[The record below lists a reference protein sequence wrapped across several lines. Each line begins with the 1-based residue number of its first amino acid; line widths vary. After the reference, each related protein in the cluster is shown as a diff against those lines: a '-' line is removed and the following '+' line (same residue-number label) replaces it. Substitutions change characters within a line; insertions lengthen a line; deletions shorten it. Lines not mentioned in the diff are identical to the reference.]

1 VTQPEIRTLGT
12 IADDAAAALGET
24 ADANEA
30 LYLAQAV
37 KFFRVGVR
45 KTPPSVPDFSPTP
58 QAQAALDKQA
68 GIIVTVVQAREVA
81 TSSALP

>member
-1 VTQPEIRTLGT
+1 VTQPEIRTLDT
-12 IADDAAAALGET
+12 IAGDAAAAVGET

-37 KFFRVGVR
+37 KFRVGVR
-45 KTPPSVPDFSPTP
+45 KTTPSVPDFSPTP